1 MTMLSMVPRLPYR
14 IQIPLVLALAVTV
27 SVLLV
32 SIVAARISERTA
44 RLEIVVAVQRVMTLL
59 AAQGSPLLAAEDTFR
74 AFALLRNTAALL
86 PDADK
91 GHTRVAILDAQGHF
105 LAGSD
110 PQRLPTGEQALGV
123 FVNARLLPRAKD
135 VSTLRTVAAADG
147 GVTLLQPI
155 LSEDEKVIGFVLA
168 EVDAATF
175 APDWV
180 ALSKP
185 GLIGAALAVLV
196 LVPLGW
202 LLGRRMAQPIAQI
215 ANCIALIGRDD
226 PKKVQALVPRV
237 VDPELGHIAGAV
249 HRLLAEM
256 AARQANEQGALS
268 AERLAAVGRITAA
281 VAHEINNPLAGL
293 LTAVQTLR
301 LHGDAPD
308 TRLRTVGLIERGLHQ
323 IGTMTTALLP
333 QARVEERCMNPDD
346 LDDVLTLAQATAHM
360 HFVRVESVRDLQGD
374 LCVPSTVF
382 RQVMLNLLLN
392 AIKAAGEGGQVHA
405 ALQADAQAVRFTVS
419 NTGRAMSNDE
429 LQQRLYAEDGNDPH
443 GFGLWICQEF
453 AVRYGGG
460 FVAAEPGAAT
470 PPFSTSLHFWLPN
483 GHPHDDKKIIAD

>member
-1 MTMLSMVPRLPYR
+1 MISMVPRLPYR
-14 IQIPLVLALAVTV
+14 IQIPMGLALAVTV

-44 RLEIVVAVQRVMTLL
+44 RLEIIVTVQRVMTLL
-59 AAQGSPLLAAEDTFR
+59 AAQGRPLLVAEDTFR

-86 PDADK
+86 PDTEK
-91 GHTRVAILDAQGHF
+91 GHTRAAILDAQGRI

-123 FVNARLLPRAKD
+123 LVNARLLPRAKE
-135 VSTLRTVAAADG
+135 VSTLRTVAATDG
-147 GVTLLQPI
+147 SLTLLQPI

-168 EVDAATF
+168 EVDDATF

-180 ALSKP
+180 VLSKP

-196 LVPLGW
+196 LGPLGW
-202 LLGRRMAQPIAQI
+202 LLGRRMAQPIAQM
-215 ANCIALIGRDD
+215 ANCIAQIGRVD
-226 PKKVQALVPRV
+226 PEKVQALVPRV
-237 VDPELGHIAGAV
+237 LDPELGHIAGAV

-256 AARQANEQGALS
+256 AARQANEQRALS

-293 LTAVQTLR
+293 LTAVCTLR

-346 LDDVLTLAQATAHM
+346 LDDVLTLAQATASM
-360 HFVRVESVRDLQGD
+360 HFVTVESVREMHGD

-392 AIKAAGEGGQVHA
+392 AIKAAGEGGRVQA
-405 ALQADAQAVRFTVS
+405 ILQTDAQTVRFTVS
-419 NTGRAMSNDE
+419 NTGRVMTNTE
-429 LQQRLYAEDGNDPH
+429 LQQRLHADDGNDPH

-460 FVAAEPGAAT
+460 FSVVEPGAT
-470 PPFSTSLHFWLPN
+470 TFDFSTRLSFWLPN
-483 GHPHDDKKIIAD
+483 GHRHDNKKFTAD

>member
-1 MTMLSMVPRLPYR
+1 MISLVPRLPYR
-14 IQIPLVLALAVTV
+14 FQVPTGLAMAVTV

-44 RLEIVVAVQRVMTLL
+44 RQEIVVTVQRVITLL
-59 AAQGSPLLAAEDTFR
+59 AAQGRPLLVAEDTFR
-74 AFALLRNTAALL
+74 AYALLRNTAALL

-91 GHTRVAILDAQGHF
+91 GHTRAAILDADGRF

-110 PQRLPTGEQALGV
+110 PLRLPTGEQALGV
-123 FVNARLLPRAKD
+123 SVNARLLPRAKE
-135 VSTLRTVAAADG
+135 VTTARTVATADG
-147 GVTLLQPI
+147 SLSLLQPI

-168 EVDAATF
+168 EIDAATF

-185 GLIGAALAVLV
+185 GLIGAALAILV
-196 LVPLGW
+196 LGPLGW
-202 LLGRRMAQPIAQI
+202 LAGRRMAQPIAQI
-215 ANCIALIGRDD
+215 VRSIALIGR
-226 PKKVQALVPRV
+226 
-237 VDPELGHIAGAV
+237 VDPARVQELLPTVTDIELGQIAGAV
-249 HRLLAEM
+249 HRLVTEM
-256 AARQANEQGALS
+256 VARQANEQRALA

-293 LTAVQTLR
+293 LTAVRTLR

-308 TRLRTVGLIERGLHQ
+308 TRLRTVDLIERGLHQ

-333 QARVEERCMNPDD
+333 QARVEDRCLSPND
-346 LDDVLTLAQATAHM
+346 LDDVMTLAQANASTHA
-360 HFVRVESVRDLQGD
+360 VALGATRELGADLQ
-374 LCVPSTVF
+374 VASTVF

-392 AIKAAGEGGQVHA
+392 AIKAAGEGGQVRA
-405 ALQADAQAVRFTVS
+405 TLCADAQTVRFTVS
-419 NTGRAMSNDE
+419 NTGRAMSNAE
-429 LQQRLYAEDGNDPH
+429 LQQRLGAEGGNDPR

-460 FVAAEPGAAT
+460 FAASDPGDT
-470 PPFSTSLHFWLPN
+470 PAPFSTSLSFWLPN
-483 GHPHDDKKIIAD
+483 RHHHDDQEITVD